1 MSGSGHQKYAYSSGA
16 SSSPGGSSTDSRRQQ
31 TTPVVDVP
39 AAVQNLLLAT
49 KRLQEILRQWS
60 LMQASETQVSDV
72 YVQLG
77 NEFNIMVTAFAR
89 YNIDMSDVYAV
100 PKELRTVLEQCLA
113 EDPSQQV
120 LEQHMPTVRQILYN
134 LLEGLK
140 SKQNDYWRVAGG
152 RRH

>member
-1 MSGSGHQKYAYSSGA
+1 MSGPGYQKYAYSSGV

-39 AAVQNLLLAT
+39 TAVQNLLLAT
-49 KRLQEILRQWS
+49 KRLQEVLRQWS
-60 LMQASETQVSDV
+60 VAQVSETQVSDV

-100 PKELRTVLEQCLA
+100 PKELRNVLEQCLA
-113 EDPSQQV
+113 EDPSPQV
-120 LEQHMPTVRQILYN
+120 LGQYMPTVRQIIYN

-140 SKQNDYWRVAGG
+140 SKQEDYKRVAGG